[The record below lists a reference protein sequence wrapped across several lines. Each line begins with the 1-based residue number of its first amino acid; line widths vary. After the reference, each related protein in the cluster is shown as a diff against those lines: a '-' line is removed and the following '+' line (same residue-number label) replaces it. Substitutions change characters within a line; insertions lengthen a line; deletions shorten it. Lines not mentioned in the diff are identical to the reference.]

1 MLQESRIA
9 SSEYTPSN
17 PVEIQ
22 YSCGFSAY
30 HLSKNRAYVLN
41 LATDSLPLPRPL
53 ARSLTF
59 GRWGC
64 GEHDHL
70 NHTVSR
76 PHRPM
81 IIKNRF

>member
-30 HLSKNRAYVLN
+30 HLPKNRAYVPN

-53 ARSLTF
+53 A
-59 GRWGC
+59 
-64 GEHDHL
+64 H
-70 NHTVSR
+70 
-76 PHRPM
+76 
-81 IIKNRF
+81 